1 MMNND
6 RGRGASGPKK
16 KSKHVPRY
24 GISPQMAPTYST
36 PAQQKALKKGGE
48 TKLSKK

>member
-16 KSKHVPRY
+16 PMTKVDRIC
-24 GISPQMAPTYST
+24 ISPQLAPTPLT
-36 PAQQKALKKGGE
+36 PKAKTMFAKSE
-48 TKLSKK
+48 AYHDK

>member
-16 KSKHVPRY
+16 PDNCVPRIC
-24 GISPQMAPTYST
+24 ISPQLAPPVLT
-36 PAQQKALKKGGE
+36 PAAKKMFARTE
-48 TKLSKK
+48 DYHKK

>member
-16 KSKHVPRY
+16 PAPMTPRLCL
-24 GISPQMAPTYST
+24 SPQLAPSMASA
-36 PAQQKALKKGGE
+36 AQKKAFANTESYHKK
-48 TKLSKK
+48 

>member
-16 KSKHVPRY
+16 PAPETPRLC
-24 GISPQMAPTYST
+24 ISPQLAPSMLS
-36 PAQQKALKKGGE
+36 PQQKKAFANTESYHKK
-48 TKLSKK
+48 

>member
-16 KSKHVPRY
+16 PAPMTPRIC
-24 GISPQMAPTYST
+24 ISPQLAPVPVT
-36 PAQQKALKKGGE
+36 PSAKSMFAKSEDYHKK
-48 TKLSKK
+48 

>member
-16 KSKHVPRY
+16 PAPVTPRLC
-24 GISPQMAPTYST
+24 ISPQLAPPMQS
-36 PAQQKALKKGGE
+36 AAGKKAFARSEDYHK
-48 TKLSKK
+48 S